1 MQRLA
6 MLLAGLLMSSSAL
19 AAELIIDL
27 KTDYATT
34 DFRFV
39 RVELL
44 DRDDER
50 RSWTTLH
57 SVSATGPYL
66 TGVRIAEL
74 DNVDTR
80 HNYFLVV
87 QLLDGL
93 MRPVHGRVFLY
104 RTSDA
109 SIQGQI
115 ILVVRP

>member
-6 MLLAGLLMSSSAL
+6 LLLTGLLISSSVP

-34 DFRFV
+34 EFRFV

-50 RSWTTLH
+50 VSWTTLY
-57 SVSATGPYL
+57 SVSAPGPYL

-74 DNVDTR
+74 DNVDTG
-80 HNYFLVV
+80 HNYHLVV

-93 MRPVHGRVFLY
+93 MRPVNGRVFDQ
-104 RTSDA
+104 TTTNA

-115 ILVVRP
+115 ILVARP